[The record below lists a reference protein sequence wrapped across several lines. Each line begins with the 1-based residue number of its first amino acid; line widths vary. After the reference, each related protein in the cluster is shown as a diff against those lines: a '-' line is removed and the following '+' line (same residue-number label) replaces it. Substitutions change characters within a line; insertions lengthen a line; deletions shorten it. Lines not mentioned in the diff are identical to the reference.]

1 MESVRESDEGGR
13 RTIRKLKTSNEE
25 IETEIAQLLKQRQDI
40 ALQIKKLRNRLN
52 ARNFKS
58 KQIIKHDLSKD
69 QETVEDLLHVN
80 DLRHVEG
87 SKDQNDKSSD
97 EEDQNDL

>member
-1 MESVRESDEGGR
+1 MSKV
-13 RTIRKLKTSNEE
+13 IRKLKTSNEE
-25 IETEIAQLLKQRQDI
+25 IETEIAQLVKQRQNI

-58 KQIIKHDLSKD
+58 KQTVKKD
-69 QETVEDLLHVN
+69 QETVDV
-80 DLRHVEG
+80 
-87 SKDQNDKSSD
+87 QNDKSSE

>member
-1 MESVRESDEGGR
+1 MESVRESDEWRR

-25 IETEIAQLLKQRQDI
+25 IENEIAQLLKQRQDI

-58 KQIIKHDLSKD
+58 KQNIKTG
-69 QETVEDLLHVN
+69 QETMDV
-80 DLRHVEG
+80 
-87 SKDQNDKSSD
+87 QNDKSSE
-97 EEDQNDL
+97 EEDQTDL